1 MELSTKIK
9 YRAIFGISAN
19 LKKIIKVIETK
30 VAITVPT
37 PVLTPTRS
45 RINTKASSVVVG
57 IMNSDIESLSGSANF
72 STANTALAEKSANND
87 NETALAC
94 FLKLGKR
101 FLMPLPNIAPCSNPI
116 PKTIANVTKK
126 FCSAKSSILKFYQSD
141 KKLLA
146 LDVID

>member
-9 YRAIFGISAN
+9 YRAIFGMSVN
-19 LKKIIKVIETK
+19 FKKIIKVIETK

-37 PVLTPTRS
+37 PVLIPTRS
-45 RINTKASSVVVG
+45 RINTNASSVVAG
-57 IMNSDIESLSGSANF
+57 IMNSDIESLCGSANF
-72 STANTALAEKSANND
+72 STLNTALAEKSANND

-101 FLMPLPNIAPCSNPI
+101 FLIPLPNIAPCNNPI

-126 FCSAKSSILKFYQSD
+126 FCSAKSSILKLYQFD
-141 KKLLA
+141 KKLLT

>member
-1 MELSTKIK
+1 
-9 YRAIFGISAN
+9 
-19 LKKIIKVIETK
+19 
-30 VAITVPT
+30 
-37 PVLTPTRS
+37 
-45 RINTKASSVVVG
+45 
-57 IMNSDIESLSGSANF
+57 MNSDIESLSGSANF